1 MFKVKRSKSIPIFG
15 KSKKN
20 DFQNKMAIKLMNEY
34 AQNYKYLEKQYKQLK
49 QELSDTKTNLQISKE
64 IIDVFMTKC
73 SDPKLKLSE
82 IIKLLNKKI
91 NWYQEINTKLIEDN
105 TTLNNL
111 VNKHNLNSSKI
122 ANELDYLKTKYFIL
136 EQSIKKKDNIIKN
149 LKKCTEIKEKY
160 NLLVIKPTPAI
171 IKLNTELEY
180 YKELSYKL
188 YRSAK
193 KYKEKY
199 EFYEKQVNFLQT
211 EKEKLR
217 VKNREQKMQANKDKD
232 NIFLYLRKTLTNI
245 ALNDKSMNKSFNM
258 LKSDNAN
265 NIGSLN
271 ILGNLNKSALNKTK
285 ENDVES
291 LIDNKLL
298 DTLLKTENSFYE
310 NKKNNKLDINND
322 EFVEILKQSGLTQEE
337 FIEMSKNPVNSK
349 LTDVIEFMYKLI
361 REKTQ
366 TINLLECENENLNQ
380 ENFELNKKNMELTKN
395 KELDDSLITTNSKIT
410 IKNVNINTLSNYQK
424 ILYNNTSNVQEEI
437 NKIFRSKTP
446 ENENNKD
453 KEKQNKNCQ
462 NIKNN
467 FQDIKNN
474 ININLIKNNKKN
486 KNINLIKN
494 NKKNNEENNKKNN
507 NKEYISN
514 QKILGQLSFTSVNS
528 SEVDDEIGANSF
540 LSDASENE
548 S

>member
-20 DFQNKMAIKLMNEY
+20 DFQNKMAVKLMNEY

-122 ANELDYLKTKYFIL
+122 ANELDFLKTKYFIL

-149 LKKCTEIKEKY
+149 LKKCTEIKENY
-160 NLLVIKPTPAI
+160 NLLVINPTPAI

-322 EFVEILKQSGLTQEE
+322 EFVEILKQSGLTQED

-437 NKIFRSKTP
+437 NKIFRNKTP

-453 KEKQNKNCQ
+453 KEKQNKNFQ

-467 FQDIKNN
+467 LQDIKNN
-474 ININLIKNNKKN
+474 I
-486 KNINLIKN
+486 NINLIKN

-528 SEVDDEIGANSF
+528 SEVDDEIGSNSF

>member
-1 MFKVKRSKSIPIFG
+1 M
-15 KSKKN
+15 
-20 DFQNKMAIKLMNEY
+20 
-34 AQNYKYLEKQYKQLK
+34 
-49 QELSDTKTNLQISKE
+49 
-64 IIDVFMTKC
+64 
-73 SDPKLKLSE
+73 
-82 IIKLLNKKI
+82 
-91 NWYQEINTKLIEDN
+91 
-105 TTLNNL
+105 
-111 VNKHNLNSSKI
+111 
-122 ANELDYLKTKYFIL
+122 
-136 EQSIKKKDNIIKN
+136 
-149 LKKCTEIKEKY
+149 
-160 NLLVIKPTPAI
+160 
-171 IKLNTELEY
+171 EY

-322 EFVEILKQSGLTQEE
+322 EFVEILKQSGLTQED

-486 KNINLIKN
+486 
-494 NKKNNEENNKKNN
+494 NEENNKKNN